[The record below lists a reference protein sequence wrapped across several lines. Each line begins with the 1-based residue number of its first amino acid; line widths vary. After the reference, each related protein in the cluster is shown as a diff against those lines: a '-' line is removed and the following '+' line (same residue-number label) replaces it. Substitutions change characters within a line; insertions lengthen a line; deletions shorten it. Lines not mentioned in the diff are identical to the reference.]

1 MAYGDQLISSTIGAE
16 LYTNLLQE
24 AIFTAQEQSV
34 ARNVVKTY
42 MLGSNEGKTFQV
54 PVYPTIAANNI
65 AEGTDLVDVALN
77 PTSVNI
83 TLAELGVMTLVSDL
97 MLESAAVDVAADVG
111 RIMGE
116 ALAKKMDQDVMA
128 LFSSFSSSI
137 GDDETEL
144 VADTIF
150 QAAATLRSAS
160 VPGPYFGVFHPAA
173 MYNLKKTLINNGA
186 AIADLSETG
195 NEALRSG
202 IVGSIAGV
210 TRVEST
216 NVASVS
222 RDCFIGGVFAPMA
235 IGMAV
240 GRDIRIEEERNASL
254 RAFELVGS
262 MTVGQAVLKDTY
274 GVAITSDGTIGNE

>member
-42 MLGSNEGKTFQV
+42 MLGSNAGKTFQV

-65 AEGTDLVDVALN
+65 AEGTDLVDVALK

-137 GDDETEL
+137 GNDATEL

-210 TRVEST
+210 TLVEST

-222 RDCFIGGVFAPMA
+222 SDGFIGGVFAPMA

-274 GVAITSDGTIGNE
+274 GVAITSDGTIS